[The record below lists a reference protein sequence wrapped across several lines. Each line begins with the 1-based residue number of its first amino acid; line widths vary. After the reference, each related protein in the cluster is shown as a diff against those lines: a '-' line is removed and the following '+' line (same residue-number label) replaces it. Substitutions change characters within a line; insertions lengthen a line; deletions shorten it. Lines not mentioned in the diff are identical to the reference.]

1 MLCIIYYYLMNI
13 TQLRLFRD
21 IAREHSFIKVAQQ
34 RHITQPAVSVHIQKL
49 EHDLGKKLFIRTPHN
64 VQLTPEGMLILND
77 VKEIL
82 RLCDGLKIRAN
93 YNLGVLE
100 GNIRIATIHSI
111 GMYEMGDFLSFFM
124 KVFPKVHIH
133 LEYRRFDDIY
143 RLMLKEKIDLGIVAY
158 PEKRTKIEIIP
169 YSEDELVIIVGKGH
183 HLGNKKTVLLER
195 INGEP
200 FIAFD
205 EGIPTREAIDHI
217 LKEREITVDIRMTND
232 NIYTLKKAVEA
243 NIGISIVPANTV
255 NEEVHQ
261 GTLSRLKIRN
271 TSLKRPLA
279 LLKLKK
285 TKLNTPLEIFVN
297 KLLEYGVDSKKK

>member
-1 MLCIIYYYLMNI
+1 MNI
-13 TQLRLFRD
+13 TQLKLFRD
-21 IAREHSFIKVAQQ
+21 IARERSFIKVAQQ

-49 EHDLGKKLFIRTPHN
+49 EHELGKKLFIRSPHN
-64 VQLTPEGMLILND
+64 VQLTPEGVVILSD

-82 RLCDGLKIRAN
+82 RLCDGLKIRTN
-93 YNLGVLE
+93 YDQGVLE

-124 KVFPKVHIH
+124 KAFPKVHIH

-143 RLMLKEKIDLGIVAY
+143 RLLLKEKIDLGIVAY

-169 YSEDELVIIVGKGH
+169 YSEDELVVIVAKEH
-183 HLGNKKTVLLER
+183 HLSRKKTISLEQ

-205 EGIPTREAIDHI
+205 EGIPTREATDQIF
-217 LKEREITVDIRMTND
+217 KERDIRVEIRMTND

-243 NIGISIVPANTV
+243 NIGVSVVPSSTV

-261 GTLSRLKIRN
+261 GQLSRLRIRN

-285 TKLNTPLEIFVN
+285 TKLNTPLEIFVS
-297 KLLEYGVDSKKK
+297 KLLEYGADSKKK

>member
-1 MLCIIYYYLMNI
+1 MNI
-13 TQLRLFRD
+13 TQLKLFRD
-21 IAREHSFIKVAQQ
+21 IARERSFIKVAQQ

-49 EHDLGKKLFIRTPHN
+49 EHELGKKLFIRSPHN
-64 VQLTPEGMLILND
+64 VQLTPEGIVILSD

-82 RLCDGLKIRAN
+82 RLCDGLKIRTN
-93 YNLGVLE
+93 YDQGVLE

-111 GMYEMGDFLSFFM
+111 GMYEMGDFLSYFM
-124 KVFPKVHIH
+124 KAFPKVHIH

-143 RLMLKEKIDLGIVAY
+143 RLLLKEKIDLGIVAY

-169 YSEDELVIIVGKGH
+169 YSEDELVVIVAKEH
-183 HLGNKKTVLLER
+183 HLSRKKTVSLDQ

-205 EGIPTREAIDHI
+205 EGIPTREATDQIF
-217 LKEREITVDIRMTND
+217 KERDIRVDIRMTND

-243 NIGISIVPANTV
+243 NLGVSIVPSNTV
-255 NEEVHQ
+255 NEEVHE
-261 GTLSRLKIRN
+261 GHLSRLRIRN
-271 TSLKRPLA
+271 TNLRRPLA

-285 TKLNTPLEIFVN
+285 TKLNTPLEIFVS
-297 KLLEYGVDSKKK
+297 KLLEYGADSKKK

>member
-1 MLCIIYYYLMNI
+1 MNI
-13 TQLRLFRD
+13 TQLKLFRD
-21 IAREHSFIKVAQQ
+21 IARERSFIKVAQQ

-49 EHDLGKKLFIRTPHN
+49 EHELGKKLFIRSPHN
-64 VQLTPEGMLILND
+64 VQLTPEGIVILSD

-82 RLCDGLKIRAN
+82 RLCDGLKIRTN
-93 YNLGVLE
+93 YDQGVLE

-124 KVFPKVHIH
+124 KAFPKVHIH

-143 RLMLKEKIDLGIVAY
+143 RLLLKEKIDLGIVAY

-169 YSEDELVIIVGKGH
+169 YSEDELVVIVAKDH
-183 HLGNKKTVLLER
+183 HLSRKKTVSLDQ

-205 EGIPTREAIDHI
+205 EGIPTREATDQIF
-217 LKEREITVDIRMTND
+217 KERDIRVDIRMTND

-243 NIGISIVPANTV
+243 NLGVSIVPSNTV
-255 NEEVHQ
+255 NEEVHE
-261 GTLSRLKIRN
+261 GHLSRLRIRN
-271 TSLKRPLA
+271 TNLRRPLA

-285 TKLNTPLEIFVN
+285 TKLNTPLEIFVS
-297 KLLEYGVDSKKK
+297 KLLEYGADSKKK

>member
-1 MLCIIYYYLMNI
+1 MNI

-21 IAREHSFIKVAQQ
+21 IAREQSFIKVAQQ

-49 EHDLGKKLFIRTPHN
+49 EHELGKKLFIRSPHN
-64 VQLTPEGMLILND
+64 VQLTPEGIVILPD

-82 RLCDGLKIRAN
+82 RLCDGLKIRTN
-93 YNLGVLE
+93 YDQGVLE

-124 KVFPKVHIH
+124 KAFPKVHIH

-143 RLMLKEKIDLGIVAY
+143 RLLLKEKIDLGIVAY
-158 PEKRTKIEIIP
+158 PEKRTKIEVIP
-169 YSEDELVIIVGKGH
+169 YSEDELVVVVAKGH
-183 HLGNKKTVLLER
+183 HLNRKKLISLEQ
-195 INGEP
+195 INGEA

-205 EGIPTREAIDHI
+205 EGIPTREATDLI
-217 LKEREITVDIRMTND
+217 LKEENVTVDIRMTND
-232 NIYTLKKAVEA
+232 NIYTLKKAVAA
-243 NIGISIVPANTV
+243 NLGLSIVPANTV

-261 GTLSRLKIRN
+261 GQLSRIRIRN
-271 TSLKRPLA
+271 TNNNLKRPLA

-285 TKLNTPLEIFVN
+285 TKLNTPLEIFVS
-297 KLLEYGVDSKKK
+297 KLIEYGAVSKKK

>member
-1 MLCIIYYYLMNI
+1 MNI

-21 IAREHSFIKVAQQ
+21 IAREQSFIKVAQQ
-34 RHITQPAVSVHIQKL
+34 RHITQPAVSIHIQKL
-49 EHDLGKKLFIRTPHN
+49 EHELGKKLFIRSPHN
-64 VQLTPEGMLILND
+64 VQLTPEGIVILSD

-82 RLCDGLKIRAN
+82 RLCDGLKIRTN
-93 YNLGVLE
+93 YDQGVLE

-124 KVFPKVHIH
+124 KAFPKVHIH

-143 RLMLKEKIDLGIVAY
+143 RLLLKEKVDLGIVAY

-169 YSEDELVIIVGKGH
+169 YSEDELVVIVAKDH
-183 HLGNKKTVLLER
+183 YLSRKKIVSLEQ

-205 EGIPTREAIDHI
+205 EGIPTREATDQIF
-217 LKEREITVDIRMTND
+217 KERDIRVDIRMTND
-232 NIYTLKKAVEA
+232 NIYALKKAVEA
-243 NIGISIVPANTV
+243 NIGISIVPSNTV

-261 GTLSRLKIRN
+261 GQLSRLRIRN
-271 TSLKRPLA
+271 TNLKRPLA

-285 TKLNTPLEIFVN
+285 TKLNTPLEIFVS
-297 KLLEYGVDSKKK
+297 KLLEYGVGSKNK

>member
-1 MLCIIYYYLMNI
+1 MNI
-13 TQLRLFRD
+13 TQLKLFRD
-21 IAREHSFIKVAQQ
+21 IARERSFIKVAQQ

-49 EHDLGKKLFIRTPHN
+49 EHELGKKLFIRSPHN
-64 VQLTPEGMLILND
+64 VQLTPEGVVILSD

-82 RLCDGLKIRAN
+82 RLCDGLKIRTN
-93 YNLGVLE
+93 YDQGVLE

-124 KVFPKVHIH
+124 KAFPKVHIH

-143 RLMLKEKIDLGIVAY
+143 RLLLKEKIDLGIVAY

-169 YSEDELVIIVGKGH
+169 YSEDELVVIVAKEH
-183 HLGNKKTVLLER
+183 HLSRKKTISLEQ

-205 EGIPTREAIDHI
+205 EGIPTREATDQIF
-217 LKEREITVDIRMTND
+217 KERDIRVDIRMTND

-243 NIGISIVPANTV
+243 NIGVSVVPSNTV
-255 NEEVHQ
+255 NEEGQ
-261 GTLSRLKIRN
+261 LSRLRIRN

-285 TKLNTPLEIFVN
+285 TKLNTPLEIFVS
-297 KLLEYGVDSKKK
+297 KLLEYGADSKKK

>member
-1 MLCIIYYYLMNI
+1 MNI

-21 IAREHSFIKVAQQ
+21 IARERSFIKVAQQ

-49 EHDLGKKLFIRTPHN
+49 EHELGRKLFIRSPHN
-64 VQLTPEGMLILND
+64 VQLTPEGIVILSD

-82 RLCDGLKIRAN
+82 RLCDGLKIRTN
-93 YNLGVLE
+93 YDQGVLE

-124 KVFPKVHIH
+124 KAFPKVHIH

-143 RLMLKEKIDLGIVAY
+143 RLLLKEKIDLGIVAY

-169 YSEDELVIIVGKGH
+169 YSEDELVVIVAKEH
-183 HLGNKKTVLLER
+183 HLSRKKTISLDQ

-205 EGIPTREAIDHI
+205 EGIPTREATDQIF
-217 LKEREITVDIRMTND
+217 KERDIRVDIRMTND

-243 NIGISIVPANTV
+243 NIGVSIVPSNTV
-255 NEEVHQ
+255 NEEVHEGQ
-261 GTLSRLKIRN
+261 LSRLRIRN
-271 TSLKRPLA
+271 ANLRRPLA

-285 TKLNTPLEIFVN
+285 TKLNTPLEIFVS
-297 KLLEYGVDSKKK
+297 KLLEYGANNEKK